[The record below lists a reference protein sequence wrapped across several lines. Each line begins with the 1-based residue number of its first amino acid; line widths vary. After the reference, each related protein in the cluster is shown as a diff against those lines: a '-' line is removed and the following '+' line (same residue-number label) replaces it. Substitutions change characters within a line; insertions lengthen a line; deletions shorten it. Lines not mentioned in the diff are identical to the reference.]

1 MGIPG
6 TTNMIEVHPVSMILA
21 RGLSLI
27 RKEASGVV
35 CKALDSDTAIAT
47 MKDGYIL
54 VVR

>member
-1 MGIPG
+1 
-6 TTNMIEVHPVSMILA
+6 MIEVHPVSMILA

-27 RKEASGVV
+27 RKKPRVL

-54 VVR
+54 VVA